1 MPAVL
6 RHQAYLLRFS
16 LAALARRKGRNLALL
31 LVYVG
36 IVFLLASVMFSA
48 QSLRKE
54 AELLLADSPEIL
66 VQRMQGGRHALIP
79 ADYLHRMGRL
89 RGVSQRQG
97 RLWSYFLDAADGQ
110 TYAMRVDPALD
121 LQPGEVLIGAD
132 LAQARSLRPG
142 DDINFYLS
150 LDQAL
155 DPAHSLQVKALLD
168 DPSALTSAAQVV
180 LSEADFRRLFAIPEG
195 QFTDL
200 ALWVRNPREVRKIA
214 EKLTLALPDSRPLL
228 REEIERTYDS
238 LFAWRQGMIFLL
250 LAGALMAFA
259 IFAWDKAAG
268 LSLEERREI
277 GILKAVGWE
286 TGDLLRMKFWEGAF
300 ISLSAF
306 VIGTLAAYLAL
317 GLGLGAVF
325 DSVLKG
331 WAVLYPPFRQHP
343 SLDGLELATLFFFT
357 VFPYSVATIIPVW
370 RCAITDPD
378 QEMR

>member
-1 MPAVL
+1 MSSIL
-6 RHQAYLLRFS
+6 HHQVYLLRFT
-16 LAALARRKGRNLALL
+16 LTALARRKGRNLALL

-36 IVFLLASVMFSA
+36 VVFLLASAMFSA

-54 AELLLADSPEIL
+54 AGLLLQGSPEIL

-79 ADYLHRMGRL
+79 EDYLSRMGRV
-89 RGVSQRQG
+89 RGVSKSQG
-97 RLWSYFLDAADGQ
+97 RLWAYFHDMEDGHTYSMQVDPGQ
-110 TYAMRVDPALD
+110 TLEE
-121 LQPGEVLIGAD
+121 GEALIGAD
-132 LAQARSLRPG
+132 MARARKLRPG
-142 DDINFYLS
+142 DRISFRSARDQVLGFRVKGYLQS
-150 LDQAL
+150 
-155 DPAHSLQVKALLD
+155 
-168 DPSALTSAAQVV
+168 PSALASAGQLV
-180 LSEADFRRLFAIPEG
+180 LSEVDFRRLFAIPEG

-200 ALWVRNPREVRKIA
+200 ALWVSNPREVRKIA

-228 REEIERTYDS
+228 CEEIQRTYDS
-238 LFAWRQGMIFLL
+238 IFAWRQGMIFML
-250 LAGALMAFA
+250 LAGALLAFV
-259 IFAWDKAAG
+259 IFSWDKAAG

-286 TGDLLRMKFWEGAF
+286 TSDLLRMKFLEGGF
-300 ISLSAF
+300 ISLTAF
-306 VIGTLAAYLAL
+306 ALGTLAAYQTL
-317 GLGLGAVF
+317 GFGLGAVF
-325 DSVLKG
+325 ESVLKG